1 MKLLYY
7 VFKNIK
13 NRRTRSILCF
23 LGIALSIVTFSVIT
37 ISVNQYNNVLSNGF
51 KPFKDYTQ
59 IIEKG
64 SNYLQFVPV
73 SSSFENINSEIE
85 NDFNI
90 SGIPILYV
98 SNEQNEL
105 LMSFITL
112 MGISQN
118 LMSYFDILKEIG
130 LYNGEWPQD
139 SNEIVVG
146 KHLNISTGEI
156 IEIREQ
162 VFNVSGILNDA
173 GNFFDRIVLIDLQI
187 LQTLFNREGKVSLIL
202 YKTNE
207 IINITDFENSIE
219 LSYNHLDCVTLQ
231 EIEIIEQ
238 EITGFS
244 STLAFLFSSLSLI
257 TAESFFMTI
266 IILNVNDRTKEFSI
280 LRAIGM
286 SNLNVFKL
294 IISETLILSFIG
306 LIIGIPISY
315 ISLSL
320 IIIFAGISTGFTV
333 PSFEIIPNIFNEV
346 SKQLTPD
353 FILMIIIIILLLAF
367 LNTIIPTYLT
377 LKKSVVDNLKIL

>member
-1 MKLLYY
+1 MKLLNY

-13 NRRTRSILCF
+13 NRRTRSVLCF
-23 LGIALSIVTFSVIT
+23 LGIALSIINFSVIT
-37 ISVNQYNNVLSNGF
+37 VSVNQYNIVLSNGF

-73 SSSFENINSEIE
+73 SSLFKDINSEIE
-85 NDFNI
+85 NDFSI

-98 SNEQNEL
+98 SNEENEL
-105 LMSFITL
+105 LMSFITF

-118 LMSYFDILKEIG
+118 SMVFFDILKDIG
-130 LYNGEWPQD
+130 LYEGLWPQNF
-139 SNEIVVG
+139 NEIVVG
-146 KHLNISTGEI
+146 KHLNITAGEI
-156 IEIREQ
+156 LEIREQ
-162 VFNVSGILNDA
+162 VFNVCGVLNEA
-173 GNFFDRIVLIDLQI
+173 GNFFDRIILIDLQI
-187 LQTLFNREGKVSLIL
+187 LQILFNREGKVSLIL
-202 YKTNE
+202 YKTDD
-207 IINITDFENSIE
+207 IINITNFENSIE
-219 LSYNHLDCVTLQ
+219 VSYSHLDCVTLQ

-244 STLAFLFSSLSLI
+244 STLAFLFSSLALI

-280 LRAIGM
+280 LRAIGI
-286 SNLNVFKL
+286 SNLNIFKL
-294 IISETLILSFIG
+294 IISETLFLSFIG
-306 LIIGIPISY
+306 LIIGIPVSY

-320 IIIFAGISTGFTV
+320 IIIFVGISTGFIV
-333 PSFEIIPNIFNEV
+333 PSFEIIPHIFNEV

-377 LKKSVVDNLKIL
+377 LKKSVVDNLKIV